1 MKEIK
6 EWTKKIFLN
15 PELAKKHF
23 CRLTGGVIERVENYS
38 EENGA
43 TFTYEVINS
52 EPFDTAFLNESIKY
66 GEPHITAYVIQ
77 FISFYLTEWVT
88 DADQYSGFEKRK
100 RIKDYIDII
109 TMILE
114 CNWGDKIE
122 HEAVEKVRIELTK
135 QLEYLKDKETETE
148 QETIQI
154 KPKFIPEAVT
164 IVIDILKN
172 YFDKNDQTELKRII
186 ETGNKANK
194 KLLFEGNGNILT
206 DTFKKLIEHN
216 FIIRCQKLDLIDWI
230 VSNFEYMYR
239 NKVKKYTR
247 NTVSKI
253 ISQNNQPC
261 KYPLI
266 EIENGKIQK
275 VEQPRTKKYNNY

>member
-77 FISFYLTEWVT
+77 FIYIYLPKWVT
-88 DADQYSGFEKRK
+88 DAEQYSGFEKRK

-109 TMILE
+109 TMILK

-148 QETIQI
+148 QKTIQI
-154 KPKFIPEAVT
+154 KPEFTPEAIP
-164 IVIDILKN
+164 IVYNILKKFFN
-172 YFDKNDQTELKRII
+172 EDDQSKLKQII
-186 ETGNKANK
+186 ETGNNANK
-194 KLLFEGNGNILT
+194 KLLFKGNGNILT
-206 DTFKKLIEHN
+206 DMFKKLIDN
-216 FIIRCQKLDLIDWI
+216 WFITGCQKKDLIDWI
-230 VSNFEYMYR
+230 VSNFNYIYR
-239 NKVKKYTR
+239 NEVKEFKK
-247 NTVSKI
+247 NIVEKI
-253 ISQNNQPC
+253 ISKNGTFC
-261 KYPLI
+261 KKPII
-266 EIENGKIQK
+266 EIKDGKIL
-275 VEQPRTKKYNNY
+275 KKDY